1 MARRLLAMGNPA
13 AGGDDEATRRAVLDV
28 LGGGADVVFRAL
40 ERPDDLDRALAEHP
54 DREPVV
60 LGGDGTLHRVVAAL
74 LARGELERR
83 PVGLIPM
90 GTGNDLARTLG
101 IPLDPEEA
109 AHVVLDGTPRP
120 LDLLVEDPPGE
131 NGRGENGRGENGRV
145 GDASARGVPGE
156 DAPSGSG
163 PSEDA
168 AGENAPNGS
177 GGIVINAVHVGV
189 GAEASRR
196 ATPLKPVLRRAAYA
210 AGALL
215 AGVRS
220 KGWRLR
226 VRVDGELVADGR
238 RRVLMV
244 GVGNGASIGGGTPL
258 APGARP
264 DDGLADVIVSY
275 AVSPWGR
282 LAYGV
287 LLRLG
292 RHPERDDVAT
302 FRGRAVVVEGEPV
315 PANADGEL
323 CPPAPRRSWTLR
335 PAAWRVVAPRS

>member
-13 AGGDDEATRRAVLDV
+13 AGGDDEATRRAVLGV
-28 LGGGADVVFRAL
+28 LGDGADVIFRAL
-40 ERPDDLDRALAEHP
+40 ERPDHLDRALAEHP

-101 IPLDPEEA
+101 IPLNPEEA
-109 AHVVLDGTPRP
+109 ARVVLDGTPRP
-120 LDLLVEDPPGE
+120 LDLLVEDAPG
-131 NGRGENGRGENGRV
+131 GAGDG
-145 GDASARGVPGE
+145 GDA
-156 DAPSGSG
+156 
-163 PSEDA
+163 
-168 AGENAPNGS
+168 
-177 GGIVINAVHVGV
+177 GIVLNAVHVGV

-244 GVGNGASIGGGTPL
+244 GVGNGVSIGGGTPL

>member
-74 LARGELERR
+74 LARGELESR

-101 IPLDPEEA
+101 VPLDPADA
-109 AHVVLDGTPRP
+109 ARVVLDGAPRP
-120 LDLLVEDPPGE
+120 LDLLVEDAPGE
-131 NGRGENGRGENGRV
+131 
-145 GDASARGVPGE
+145 
-156 DAPSGSG
+156 
-163 PSEDA
+163 
-168 AGENAPNGS
+168 
-177 GGIVINAVHVGV
+177 GIVLNAVHVGV

-258 APGARP
+258 TPDARP
-264 DDGLADVIVSY
+264 DDGLADVVVSY

>member
-13 AGGDDEATRRAVLDV
+13 AGGDDEATRRAVLGV

-131 NGRGENGRGENGRV
+131 NGRG
-145 GDASARGVPGE
+145 GDASAPDVPGE
-156 DAPSGSG
+156 DASDRSG
-163 PSEDA
+163 PGQDAFDAGGPGAGA
-168 AGENAPNGS
+168 AGGS

-264 DDGLADVIVSY
+264 DDGLTDVIVSY

-335 PAAWRVVAPRS
+335 PAAWRIVAPRS

>member
-13 AGGDDEATRRAVLDV
+13 AGGDDETTRRAVLGV
-28 LGGGADVVFRAL
+28 LGDGADVVFHAL

-101 IPLDPEEA
+101 IPLDPAEA
-109 AHVVLDGTPRP
+109 ARVVLDGTPRP
-120 LDLLVEDPPGE
+120 LDLLVEDG
-131 NGRGENGRGENGRV
+131 G
-145 GDASARGVPGE
+145 
-156 DAPSGSG
+156 
-163 PSEDA
+163 
-168 AGENAPNGS
+168 
-177 GGIVINAVHVGV
+177 GGIVLNAVHVGV
-189 GAEASRR
+189 GAEASLR

-258 APGARP
+258 TPGARP
-264 DDGLADVIVSY
+264 DDGLADVVVSY

-302 FRGRAVVVEGEPV
+302 FQGRAVVVEGEPA

-335 PAAWRVVAPRS
+335 PAAWRVVAPPS

>member
-40 ERPDDLDRALAEHP
+40 ERPDDLNRALAEHP

-74 LARGELERR
+74 LARGELESR

-101 IPLDPEEA
+101 IPLEPADA
-109 AHVVLDGTPRP
+109 ARVVLDGAPRP
-120 LDLLVEDPPGE
+120 LDLLVEDAPGK
-131 NGRGENGRGENGRV
+131 
-145 GDASARGVPGE
+145 
-156 DAPSGSG
+156 
-163 PSEDA
+163 
-168 AGENAPNGS
+168 
-177 GGIVINAVHVGV
+177 GIVLNAVHVGV

-238 RRVLMV
+238 RVLMV

-258 APGARP
+258 TPDARP
-264 DDGLADVIVSY
+264 DDGLADVVVSY

-323 CPPAPRRSWTLR
+323 CPPAPHRSWTLR

>member
-74 LARGELERR
+74 LARGELESRT
-83 PVGLIPM
+83 VGLIPM

-101 IPLDPEEA
+101 IPLDPADA
-109 AHVVLDGTPRP
+109 ARVVLDGAPRP
-120 LDLLVEDPPGE
+120 LDLLVEDAPGK
-131 NGRGENGRGENGRV
+131 
-145 GDASARGVPGE
+145 
-156 DAPSGSG
+156 
-163 PSEDA
+163 
-168 AGENAPNGS
+168 
-177 GGIVINAVHVGV
+177 GIVLNAVHVGV

-226 VRVDGELVADGR
+226 VRVDGEPVADGR

-258 APGARP
+258 TPDARP
-264 DDGLADVIVSY
+264 DDGLADVVVSY

-323 CPPAPRRSWTLR
+323 CPPAPHRSWTLR

>member
-28 LGGGADVVFRAL
+28 LGGGADVVFHAL

-74 LARGELERR
+74 LARGELESR

-101 IPLDPEEA
+101 IPLEPADA
-109 AHVVLDGTPRP
+109 ARVVLDGAPRP
-120 LDLLVEDPPGE
+120 LDLLVEDAP
-131 NGRGENGRGENGRV
+131 GRG
-145 GDASARGVPGE
+145 
-156 DAPSGSG
+156 
-163 PSEDA
+163 
-168 AGENAPNGS
+168 
-177 GGIVINAVHVGV
+177 IVLNAVHVGV

-226 VRVDGELVADGR
+226 VRVDDELVADGR

-258 APGARP
+258 TPDARP
-264 DDGLADVIVSY
+264 DDGLADVVVSY

-323 CPPAPRRSWTLR
+323 CPPAPHRSWTLR

>member
-28 LGGGADVVFRAL
+28 LGGGADAVFRAL

-74 LARGELERR
+74 LARGELESR

-101 IPLDPEEA
+101 IPLDPA
-109 AHVVLDGTPRP
+109 AAARVVLDGAPRP
-120 LDLLVEDPPGE
+120 LDLLVEDAP
-131 NGRGENGRGENGRV
+131 GRG
-145 GDASARGVPGE
+145 
-156 DAPSGSG
+156 
-163 PSEDA
+163 
-168 AGENAPNGS
+168 
-177 GGIVINAVHVGV
+177 IVLNAVHVGV

-258 APGARP
+258 TPDARP
-264 DDGLADVIVSY
+264 DDGLADVVVSY

-323 CPPAPRRSWTLR
+323 CPPAPHRSWTLR

>member
-13 AGGDDEATRRAVLDV
+13 AGGDDEATRRAVLGV
-28 LGGGADVVFRAL
+28 LGGGADVVFRPL

-101 IPLDPEEA
+101 IPLDPAEA
-109 AHVVLDGTPRP
+109 ARVVLDGTPRP
-120 LDLLVEDPPGE
+120 LDLLIETGPE
-131 NGRGENGRGENGRV
+131 
-145 GDASARGVPGE
+145 GDHG
-156 DAPSGSG
+156 D
-163 PSEDA
+163 D
-168 AGENAPNGS
+168 GS
-177 GGIVINAVHVGV
+177 GGIVLNAVHVGV
-189 GAEASRR
+189 GAEASRQ
-196 ATPLKPVLRRAAYA
+196 ATPLKPFLRRAAYA

-226 VRVDGELVADGR
+226 VHVDGRQVADGR

-244 GVGNGASIGGGTPL
+244 GVGNGVSIGGGTPL

-264 DDGLADVIVSY
+264 DDGLADVVVSY

-302 FRGRAVVVEGEPV
+302 FRGRAIVVEGEPV

-323 CPPAPRRSWTLR
+323 CPPAPRRSWTVR
-335 PAAWRVVAPRS
+335 PAAWRVVAPRP

>member
-13 AGGDDEATRRAVLDV
+13 AGGDDEETRRAVLDV
-28 LGGGADVVFRAL
+28 LADGADVVSRVL
-40 ERPDDLDRALAEHP
+40 DGPGDLDRALAEHP
-54 DREPVV
+54 DRDPVV

-101 IPLDPEEA
+101 IPLDPAEA
-109 AHVVLDGTPRP
+109 ARVVLTGVERP
-120 LDLLVEDPPGE
+120 LDLLVAHEG
-131 NGRGENGRGENGRV
+131 GGGGG
-145 GDASARGVPGE
+145 A
-156 DAPSGSG
+156 
-163 PSEDA
+163 
-168 AGENAPNGS
+168 
-177 GGIVINAVHVGV
+177 GIVLNAVHVGV
-189 GAEASRR
+189 GAEASRQ

-220 KGWRLR
+220 RGWRLR
-226 VRVDGELVADGR
+226 VRVDGRPVADGR

-244 GVGNGASIGGGTPL
+244 GIGNGASIGGGTPL
-258 APGARP
+258 APDARP

-275 AVSPWGR
+275 AVSPGAR

-292 RHPERDDVAT
+292 RHPRREDVAT
-302 FRGRAVVVEGEPV
+302 FRGREVVIEGEPV

-323 CPPAPRRSWTLR
+323 HPPAARRSWTLR
-335 PAAWRVVAPRS
+335 PAAWRIIAPPP

>member
-28 LGGGADVVFRAL
+28 LGGGADAVFRAL

-74 LARGELERR
+74 LARGELESR

-101 IPLDPEEA
+101 IPLDPADA
-109 AHVVLDGTPRP
+109 ARVVLDGAPRP
-120 LDLLVEDPPGE
+120 LDLLVEDAPGK
-131 NGRGENGRGENGRV
+131 
-145 GDASARGVPGE
+145 
-156 DAPSGSG
+156 
-163 PSEDA
+163 
-168 AGENAPNGS
+168 
-177 GGIVINAVHVGV
+177 GIVLNAVHVGV

-226 VRVDGELVADGR
+226 VRVDGEPVADGR

-258 APGARP
+258 TPDARP
-264 DDGLADVIVSY
+264 DDGLADVVVSY

-323 CPPAPRRSWTLR
+323 CPPAPHRSWTLR

>member
-1 MARRLLAMGNPA
+1 
-13 AGGDDEATRRAVLDV
+13 
-28 LGGGADVVFRAL
+28 
-40 ERPDDLDRALAEHP
+40 
-54 DREPVV
+54 PVV

-83 PVGLIPM
+83 QVGLIPM

-101 IPLDPEEA
+101 IPLDPA
-109 AHVVLDGTPRP
+109 AAARVVLDGAPRP
-120 LDLLVEDPPGE
+120 LDLLVED
-131 NGRGENGRGENGRV
+131 
-145 GDASARGVPGE
+145 E
-156 DAPSGSG
+156 D
-163 PSEDA
+163 
-168 AGENAPNGS
+168 
-177 GGIVINAVHVGV
+177 GGIVLNAVHVGV

-264 DDGLADVIVSY
+264 DDGLADVVVSY

>member
-1 MARRLLAMGNPA
+1 MARKLLAMGNPA
-13 AGGDDEATRRAVLDV
+13 AGGDDEATRRAVLGV
-28 LGGGADVVFRAL
+28 LGGGADVVFHAL
-40 ERPDDLDRALAEHP
+40 EGPDDLDRALDEHP
-54 DREPVV
+54 GREPVV

-83 PVGLIPM
+83 QVGLIPM

-101 IPLDPEEA
+101 IPLDPA
-109 AHVVLDGTPRP
+109 AAARVVLDGTPRP
-120 LDLLVEDPPGE
+120 LDLLVEDEG
-131 NGRGENGRGENGRV
+131 
-145 GDASARGVPGE
+145 
-156 DAPSGSG
+156 
-163 PSEDA
+163 
-168 AGENAPNGS
+168 
-177 GGIVINAVHVGV
+177 GGIVLNAVHVGV

-264 DDGLADVIVSY
+264 DDGLADVVVSY

>member
-74 LARGELERR
+74 LARGELESR

-101 IPLDPEEA
+101 IPLEPADA
-109 AHVVLDGTPRP
+109 ARVVLDGAPRP
-120 LDLLVEDPPGE
+120 LDLLVEDAPGK
-131 NGRGENGRGENGRV
+131 
-145 GDASARGVPGE
+145 
-156 DAPSGSG
+156 
-163 PSEDA
+163 
-168 AGENAPNGS
+168 
-177 GGIVINAVHVGV
+177 GIVLNAVHVGV

-258 APGARP
+258 TPDARP
-264 DDGLADVIVSY
+264 DDGLADVVVSY

-335 PAAWRVVAPRS
+335 PAAWRVVALLSGPRS

>member
-74 LARGELERR
+74 LARGELESR

-101 IPLDPEEA
+101 IPLDPADA
-109 AHVVLDGTPRP
+109 ARVVLDGVPRP
-120 LDLLVEDPPGE
+120 LDLLVEDAPGE
-131 NGRGENGRGENGRV
+131 
-145 GDASARGVPGE
+145 
-156 DAPSGSG
+156 
-163 PSEDA
+163 
-168 AGENAPNGS
+168 
-177 GGIVINAVHVGV
+177 GIVLNAVHVGV

-258 APGARP
+258 TPDARP
-264 DDGLADVIVSY
+264 DDGLANVVVSY

>member
-1 MARRLLAMGNPA
+1 MARRLLAMGNSA
-13 AGGDDEATRRAVLDV
+13 AGGDDEATRRAVLGV

-83 PVGLIPM
+83 PVGLIPV

-109 AHVVLDGTPRP
+109 ARVVLDGTPRP

-131 NGRGENGRGENGRV
+131 NGRAG
-145 GDASARGVPGE
+145 
-156 DAPSGSG
+156 
-163 PSEDA
+163 DA
-168 AGENAPNGS
+168 AGGS

-258 APGARP
+258 APEARP

-323 CPPAPRRSWTLR
+323 FPPAPRRSWTLR
-335 PAAWRVVAPRS
+335 PAAWRIVAPRS